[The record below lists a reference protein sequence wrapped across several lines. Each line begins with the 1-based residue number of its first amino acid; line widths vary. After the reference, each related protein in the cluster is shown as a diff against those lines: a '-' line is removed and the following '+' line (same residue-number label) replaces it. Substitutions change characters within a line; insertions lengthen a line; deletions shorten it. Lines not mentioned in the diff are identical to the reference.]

1 MNRMLLVI
9 CPGFSNI
16 IFIKASSTSP
26 RMWHR
31 LMLNIVT
38 EVRISVSESSN
49 AHISIYGLH
58 LLFKNA
64 IERLGFD
71 PFVDDHILVFKS

>member
-1 MNRMLLVI
+1 
-9 CPGFSNI
+9 
-16 IFIKASSTSP
+16 
-26 RMWHR
+26 MWHR

-58 LLFKNA
+58 LLFKSA
-64 IERLGFD
+64 IAHLGFD
-71 PFVDDHILVFKS
+71 PFVDDHILVFES